1 MNYPINLSASHLTHL
16 THLTYLTYIKNSIVN
31 NEIELQKNLQ
41 LDATTLDLSN
51 PETLKLYNAN
61 QELQALNK
69 HVDFLI
75 YKLVCLFNF
84 LLSKKCDMQLL
95 IK

>member
-1 MNYPINLSASHLTHL
+1 MNYPINLSASYLTNL
-16 THLTYLTYIKNSIVN
+16 TNLTY

-61 QELQALNK
+61 QELQAINK
-69 HVDFLI
+69 RVDFLI

-84 LLSKKCDMQLL
+84 LLSKKSDIQLL